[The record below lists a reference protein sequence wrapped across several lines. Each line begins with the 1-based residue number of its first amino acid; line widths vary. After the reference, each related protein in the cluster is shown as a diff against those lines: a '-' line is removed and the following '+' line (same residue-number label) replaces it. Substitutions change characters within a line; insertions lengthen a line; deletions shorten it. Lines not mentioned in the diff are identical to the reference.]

1 MVKKIAIIA
10 AVAPLALLALTT
22 PHSAQAAGCIR
33 GAIVGGAVGHLAGH
47 HGLVG
52 AGIGCAYEHHEATKR
67 LREQEYEHDH
77 R

>member
-1 MVKKIAIIA
+1 VKKIAIMA
-10 AVAPLALLALTT
+10 AIAPLALLALAT
-22 PHSAQAAGCIR
+22 PHAAQAAGCIR

-52 AGIGCAYEHHEATKR
+52 AGVGCAYEHHEATKR
-67 LREQEYEHDH
+67 MHEQQYDRDH

>member
-10 AVAPLALLALTT
+10 AVAPLALLALAT